1 MKSHRIPAL
10 LLCGALL
17 VSLSACGGGGAQ
29 NSPAE
34 SEPPAGTAVQV
45 ETVNAN
51 TISTENKVSGKME
64 SDTDASVFV
73 ATAAKCTAVYV
84 EVGDTVRAGQAICT
98 LDLASTLSSYQAA
111 SISYDSTVKSYQD
124 QAALFEKQ
132 IALYEKNLSDLRA
145 LQEIGA
151 ASQAE
156 IDGAELTLLS
166 AQVTRDSTLAQLEGA
181 PDSFYPTMAERG
193 LIRTAEGQVRRI
205 RIEAEDDCG
214 NVSTLE
220 FAVRGRTGEFRAE
233 ADTTAVTLR
242 PDRTSVLRVGR
253 EAEVRIPEG
262 TIYEPI
268 FVRPGLGE
276 APQADSGVVVL
287 SPAYRF
293 FNPATP
299 LFRAVEVTLR
309 ARVPRPLQLHAQLA
323 VRTHRGSLACVGG
336 AYADGAVTASVRTS
350 GDLAIVADTLPPAV
364 RPLFAEGADLTRAEG
379 VRFRAADNFSGI
391 ASWRLHI
398 DGKWV
403 PCDRFPMKGTL
414 VHFFDAPAQRRTHA
428 VRLSVT
434 DGCGNATHFE
444 GTFYR

>member
-1 MKSHRIPAL
+1 MLFR
-10 LLCGALL
+10 
-17 VSLSACGGGGAQ
+17 
-29 NSPAE
+29 
-34 SEPPAGTAVQV
+34 
-45 ETVNAN
+45 
-51 TISTENKVSGKME
+51 
-64 SDTDASVFV
+64 SVGVGRRGYFV
-73 ATAAKCTAVYV
+73 AEVTDRRNDVWNSFGVWRVTAFADGIPCFEFRMDSFTYDISRCSDAVSCYPIQINSRN
-84 EVGDTVRAGQAICT
+84 EAI
-98 LDLASTLSSYQAA
+98 
-111 SISYDSTVKSYQD
+111 
-124 QAALFEKQ
+124 
-132 IALYEKNLSDLRA
+132 R
-145 LQEIGA
+145 
-151 ASQAE
+151 
-156 IDGAELTLLS
+156 
-166 AQVTRDSTLAQLEGA
+166 LAQLEGA

-220 FAVRGRTGEFRAE
+220 FAVRGRAGEFRAE

-293 FNPATP
+293 FDPATP

-309 ARVPRPLQLHAQLA
+309 GSVPRPLQLRAQLA
-323 VRTHRGSLACVGG
+323 VRTRRGSLACVGG
-336 AYADGAVTASVRTS
+336 AYADGAVTASVRTA
-350 GDLAIVADTLPPAV
+350 GDLAIVADTLPPAI